1 MASVRNSLSAPVLAA
16 LLASYCS
23 ISPDAAETD
32 PKAACRAEEVIKT
45 IAGTPPDRLDF
56 LGERLEDGSTRCEV
70 YFTYNVYNEVWNR
83 LNVLGKTLK
92 DVEAICLTN
101 GLQKLPKIGALQL
114 EYVMTPAGQFRIKS
128 VSDGFPVTPKALS
141 QKLQAGI
148 RRLEQVRDSGDDAII
163 RDFVRRSCPEAD
175 YPPEIEP

>member
-1 MASVRNSLSAPVLAA
+1 MASVRNSLSAHVLAA

-23 ISPDAAETD
+23 ISPDAAATD
-32 PKAACRAEEVIKT
+32 PKAACRAEEVTKT
-45 IAGTPPDRLDF
+45 IAGKPPDKLDF

-101 GLQKLPKIGALQL
+101 GLQKLPKIGAMQL

-141 QKLQAGI
+141 QKLQADI
-148 RRLEQVRDSGDDAII
+148 RRLEQVRNAGDDVII